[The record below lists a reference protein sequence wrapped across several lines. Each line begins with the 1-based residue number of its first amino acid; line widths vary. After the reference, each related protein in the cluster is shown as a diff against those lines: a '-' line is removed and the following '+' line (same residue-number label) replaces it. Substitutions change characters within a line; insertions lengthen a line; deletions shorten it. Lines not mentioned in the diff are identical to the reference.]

1 MAETDK
7 IIVEYV
13 ADIQGFRAQL
23 KSVEDSMKKV
33 EATTKQT
40 AQATTKEFQKTSDS
54 IKQGATQILAAVG
67 VAFGT
72 AQVISFGKESIKAFT
87 EAEANA
93 NKLRFA
99 VEKIGGEGSSAFQK
113 LIKQS
118 EELQKTTIFSDDSIQ
133 QAQTALSTFGLTSDQ
148 IEALIPQIADLASA
162 TGTDLVSAT
171 EKAIQGINGQTRGL
185 KSVGITFAD
194 TGSKTENLAILTDK
208 LTKFQGASSEALET
222 TAGKAKRLENA
233 FDDIQEKIG
242 EYLVGAGADI
252 LDNFEALGNF
262 ADVFSRKESEK
273 FTSAMD
279 MVNEKT
285 LKSAQESEEKRL
297 AAIEATN
304 KNIIVLEQN
313 LASAKNDAEKK
324 IRTDLL
330 NNQKKLLSDLNVLN
344 QKQVIE
350 DDKTL
355 GGLKVEKAEDLNKV
369 LRDLETAN
377 IRSNYER
384 RKAEIQNNFDDEAQK
399 YAGNLEILTQ
409 LDIKRENALLDLYNE
424 REKEYEKIRKDTKDR
439 SVEIFKEGAEEI
451 VAEDTKLAD
460 HVIANQDKIIEKV
473 EKTEKEKVDLQRQQI
488 EAITSLVDSYSQ
500 ISNNFTDREIQKN
513 EEATDS
519 KIENLKRELNDKKI
533 TQEQY
538 DAQIAQLEKIK
549 AEKQS
554 ALKREQFE
562 IDKQAAI
569 IKIIIATAQ
578 AVMSQ
583 FAETGYAGAIL
594 AGVIGAAELGVV
606 VSQPTPKF
614 EKGGKIKG
622 RRHSAGGTLI
632 EAEVDEYI
640 VNRNDAMKNDPL
652 LNAINKGKADSF
664 IYDYY
669 VAPALKAQQ
678 KKNSEQREK
687 SFASNLASSMNLNFK
702 DRNLLDSLK
711 QSRKNDK
718 EIAFFIVKEL
728 KKNTY
733 NPRKF

>member
-23 KSVEDSMKKV
+23 KSVEESMKKV
-33 EATTKQT
+33 ETTTKQT

-54 IKQGATQILAAVG
+54 IKQGAGQILAAVG

-72 AQVISFGKESIKAFT
+72 AQVIAFGKESIKAFT

-279 MVNEKT
+279 KVNEKT

-424 REKEYEKIRKDTKDR
+424 REKEYEKIRKEGANK
-439 SVEIFKEGAEEI
+439 SVEIFKASAEEMK
-451 VAEDTKLAD
+451 AEDTSLAV
-460 HVIANQDKIIEKV
+460 HVKNNQDDIVKKV
-473 EKTEKEKVDLQRQQI
+473 EEAEKRKQRAQEQTQNAISSSIDSLGQLSQNLTEQELIDLDKKTEKEISSLEYQLDHKLITQQ
-488 EAITSLVDSYSQ
+488 EY
-500 ISNNFTDREIQKN
+500 
-513 EEATDS
+513 DS
-519 KIENLKRELNDKKI
+519 KV
-533 TQEQY
+533 
-538 DAQIAQLEKIK
+538 AALEKK
-549 AEKQS
+549 KDEEQRRLRK
-554 ALKREQFE
+554 EQFE
-562 IDKQAAI
+562 TDRQIAI
-569 IKIIIATAQ
+569 AKIIIATAQ
-578 AVMSQ
+578 AVITQ
-583 FAETGYAGAIL
+583 FAETGYYGAIL
-594 AGVIGAAELGVV
+594 AGVVGAAELAVV
-606 VSQPTPKF
+606 ASQPTPKF
-614 EKGGKIKG
+614 EKGGKVKG
-622 RRHSAGGTLI
+622 KRHSAGGTLI
-632 EAEVDEYI
+632 EAEVDEF
-640 VNRNDAMKNDPL
+640 VVKRDEAMKNDPL

-664 IYDYY
+664 IYDFY

-678 KKNSEQREK
+678 KKNAENREK
-687 SFASNLASSMNLNFK
+687 SFANNLAGSLGFNFK
-702 DRNLLDSLK
+702 DKNLLESLK
-711 QSRKNDK
+711 QSRKNDR
-718 EIAFFIVKEL
+718 ENTLFLAKEL
-728 KKNTY
+728 KPKGY
-733 NPRKF
+733 DARRF